1 VVIACHSTT
10 NKQTKLY
17 IPPTVVKVKKKL
29 TEDACLLV
37 LFASW
42 LDVAV
47 TKKILSFSGAAK
59 PSPPSCKGS
68 GEEAPGIEPAY
79 PSCRGARVPAQQF
92 IPLDHGGFL
101 MLVER
106 THISRRYSNRRINT
120 QSTNLKRL
128 FNPSQA
134 PAPSPSLP
142 AYTCMYMYLLLWRP
156 LNPSHLLHEE
166 SIRLPRPNN
175 LARVST
181 C

>member
-1 VVIACHSTT
+1 
-10 NKQTKLY
+10 LY
-17 IPPTVVKVKKKL
+17 IPPTLVKVKKKL

-59 PSPPSCKGS
+59 PSAPSCKGN

-101 MLVER
+101 MLVEHPYFSSLQQPAHQHAVHQPQK
-106 THISRRYSNRRINT
+106 TLQPISSACTFSFLARI
-120 QSTNLKRL
+120 
-128 FNPSQA
+128 
-134 PAPSPSLP
+134 
-142 AYTCMYMYLLLWRP
+142 YMHVCMYLLLWRP